1 MSATHSLIDTVAA
14 INRGEASCEAVTRTC
29 LERIAM
35 REPVVQAWIDFDPGR
50 ALAQARAL
58 DAAASSGAPA
68 QVLRGIPVG
77 VKDMFDT
84 FDLPSAYGSP
94 IYANH
99 RPAAD
104 AAVVARLRALGG
116 LVLGKTVTTEFATFT
131 PNVTTNPHN
140 PAHTPGGS
148 SSGSAAAVAAG
159 MAPVALGTQTIGSV
173 IRPAAYC
180 GVVGYKPSF
189 GLLPRTG
196 VKAISDCLD
205 TVGCFTRSVAD
216 AACFVGALA
225 GRPLGLTGA
234 AFTPRIGLCLTP
246 QWPHA
251 LPETQQLFG
260 GLGAMLSKAGAT
272 VSDFTLPVRYDGLAQ
287 AQDLIA
293 AVEME
298 ACLVDERR
306 RFAHLLSERLRLRL
320 DEGAGIAQPA
330 YDAALALARNCRNA
344 FSPDIDAYDVL
355 VVPSCAGEA
364 PPGLESTGDPLF
376 NRTWSLLHAP
386 CVQVPLTTGP
396 NRLPLGVQVVGRIG
410 DDARTLAAAHWI
422 ETRLRETPAAIA
434 A

>member
-14 INRGEASCEAVTRTC
+14 IHRGEASSEAVTRTC

-58 DAAASSGAPA
+58 DAAASSGAPS
-68 QVLRGIPVG
+68 QILRGIPVG

-159 MAPVALGTQTIGSV
+159 MVPVALGTQTIGSV

-180 GVVGYKPSF
+180 GVVGYKPTF
-189 GLLPRTG
+189 GLLPRVG

-216 AACFVGALA
+216 AAFFVGALTRRQFA
-225 GRPLGLTGA
+225 VDRA
-234 AFTPRIGLCLTP
+234 SNTPRIGLCLTA

-260 GLGAMLSKAGAT
+260 DLGARLTKAGAS
-272 VSDFTLPVRYDGLAQ
+272 VVDFTLPARYDGMVQ
-287 AQDLIA
+287 AQDIIA

-298 ACLVDERR
+298 ACLVDEYRR
-306 RFAHLLSERLRLRL
+306 HRHLLSERLRQRL
-320 DEGAGIAQPA
+320 EEGAGIAA
-330 YDAALALARNCRNA
+330 MDYDAAMNLADQCRNTFA
-344 FSPDIDAYDVL
+344 EDIAPFDVL
-355 VVPSCAGEA
+355 MVPSA
-364 PPGLESTGDPLF
+364 PGAAPLGLNSTGDPLF
-376 NRTWSLLHAP
+376 NRTWSLLHTP
-386 CVQVPLTTGP
+386 CVHVPLTTGL
-396 NRLPLGVQVVGRIG
+396 NGALNGLPLGVQVVGRIG
-410 DDARTLAAAHWI
+410 DDGRTLACAHWI
-422 ETRLRETPAAIA
+422 EKHLRETT
-434 A
+434 